1 MGCLSPSPTDCALA
15 PRRNGGIPRPLWSSH
30 GADPRVLL
38 RHYGADRTATTT
50 CSSPAAC
57 LTTYES
63 PDTPKPR
70 ASPPLESPP
79 VARHGRVAAGPDAPR
94 PCCRRRDV
102 AKWVRAREKVPCAG
116 YLLWGVSRL
125 TADTRGC
132 LKLKGSASVL
142 SRCRELG
149 APAPLPLTVSKQGWW
164 AKVRFGAVN
173 HIALTVPVIKSR
185 SLAAEGS
192 AFSGSAKEHRETT
205 WTRRKE
211 NFRTLALIRQ
221 KYWYQPKDCAKG
233 VRG

>member
-1 MGCLSPSPTDCALA
+1 MALAPHPGTCPNNRSAPPPAASAQEQLTQNGWQSLNPASAPRITPSFSDRGKRSTLFPRRSSLRLGCLSPSPTDCALA
-15 PRRNGGIPRPLWSSH
+15 PRRNGGIPRLLWSSH

-149 APAPLPLTVSKQGWW
+149 APAPLPLTVSKQGW
-164 AKVRFGAVN
+164 
-173 HIALTVPVIKSR
+173 
-185 SLAAEGS
+185 
-192 AFSGSAKEHRETT
+192 
-205 WTRRKE
+205 
-211 NFRTLALIRQ
+211 
-221 KYWYQPKDCAKG
+221 
-233 VRG
+233 